1 MRVAIVGAG
10 AGGLFVGANL
20 EDVDEVDIFDG
31 NEKAGKKIY
40 ITGKGRCNLT
50 NDCDKEKYLE
60 NVVNGK
66 KFMMSAISQFEPK
79 DTINFFE
86 EHGLKLKTERGG
98 RVFPLS
104 DKASDVT
111 KTLIS
116 CCRQCDFHFN
126 EKVKKIS
133 FSGKMFEVETDKGKY
148 LFDKVVVATGGK
160 SYPLTGSTGDGYHF
174 AEDFSHNIIK
184 PKGALVPIK
193 LKDKFVKSVMGMS
206 LKNVTLKCEV
216 DGKTFSRFGE
226 MLFTNDG
233 ISGPIVLSMSSL
245 IGEGKEISLVIDFK
259 PALSEEQLE
268 KRLLRSFG
276 DNLNCNLST
285 VIRGLLPKNLVQ
297 PFLEKV
303 GLLPEKK
310 VNGVKVE
317 ERKKIVKFLKNFPL
331 IFDRLYPVEYG
342 IVTSGG
348 VDLKEINPK
357 TMESKLQKGLYFV
370 GEVLDID
377 CLTGGFNLQTAF
389 STAYACAKAIKDLQ
403 GGKNA

>member
-331 IFDRLYPVEYG
+331 IFDSLYPVEYG

>member
-1 MRVAIVGAG
+1 M
-10 AGGLFVGANL
+10 
-20 EDVDEVDIFDG
+20 
-31 NEKAGKKIY
+31 
-40 ITGKGRCNLT
+40 
-50 NDCDKEKYLE
+50 
-60 NVVNGK
+60 
-66 KFMMSAISQFEPK
+66 
-79 DTINFFE
+79 
-86 EHGLKLKTERGG
+86 KTEQ
-98 RVFPLS
+98 
-104 DKASDVT
+104 KNYT
-111 KTLIS
+111 
-116 CCRQCDFHFN
+116 
-126 EKVKKIS
+126 
-133 FSGKMFEVETDKGKY
+133 
-148 LFDKVVVATGGK
+148 FDKVIIATGGV
-160 SYPLTGSTGDGYHF
+160 SYPSTGSCGDGYKF
-174 AEDFSHNIIK
+174 AQGFGHKIVK
-184 PKGALVPIK
+184 PKSALVPIK
-193 LKDKFVKSVMGMS
+193 LGDKFVKGVMGMS

-245 IGEGKEISLVIDFK
+245 IGEGKEISLAIDFK

-303 GLLPEKK
+303 GLLLEKK